1 MSFDDVIPEGVP
13 RRRLTDP
20 LAMRALAHPLR
31 ATLLELLTREGS
43 LTATRASEL
52 TGESPANCSFHLRQL
67 AKYGFVE
74 ETGEGKGRER
84 PWRPVSISHQWDAA
98 DGSEPAATHL
108 RSFVVRRDLER
119 LWEWFG
125 AQGSYDPA
133 WRDAALVS
141 DWILYLTEDEF
152 RELGEEMARVAS
164 RFLERTADPALRPE
178 GARPVAALAYTF
190 PIPPTPSGN

>member
-1 MSFDDVIPEGVP
+1 MSFDDEIPEGVP

-20 LAMRALAHPLR
+20 LAMRALAHPVR
-31 ATLLELLTREGS
+31 ATLLELLMREGT

-67 AKYGFVE
+67 AKYGFAE
-74 ETGEGKGRER
+74 ETGDGKGRER
-84 PWRPVSISHQWDAA
+84 PWRPVSISHQWDV
-98 DGSEPAATHL
+98 DGSEEAATHL

-125 AQGSYDPA
+125 TQGSYDPA

-141 DWILYLTEDEF
+141 NSILYLTEDEF
-152 RELGEEMARVAS
+152 RNLGEEIGALLS
-164 RFLERTADPALRPE
+164 RHLDRTADPARRPA
-178 GARPVAALAYTF
+178 GSRPVGALAYTF
-190 PIPPTPSGN
+190 PLPPTSKGA